1 MKKVEKVLVFSC
13 MLSMLVMFCLSLPFA
28 HEAAA
33 QTKILKIGLISS
45 VTGPMAPAFKSE
57 LDAAKP
63 AEDLLNQKGG
73 ITVQGQKYRIEIT
86 TADDQSSPPGA
97 VSAANKLL
105 QDGIKFVI
113 APMFMPSNMAIAP
126 TCEEAKVLRV
136 TPNCVDP
143 SPFGPPNHYSFNA
156 QETIYNI
163 PYVYGELAKLY
174 PRVKRVAVIYPDD
187 PGAKLPTEMT
197 VKEIK
202 KRGMEVVFNEAYRIP
217 TEDFYPLLT
226 KALAQKPDAIEC
238 EFAIIPWAKGL
249 INQSREMGFS
259 GPINAMA
266 SFGDTGQ
273 LKAVVEPKYA
283 YDICHATPDVTSPK
297 MTAIVKEYGKL
308 VEKETGDKFN
318 FDHVLTLQAAWIIVQ
333 GVEKAQSFDTDKVTA
348 ALESMSSIN
357 TPYGKGRFG
366 GQDLVGQN
374 RLMISNIPFSRFV
387 KGGKVEFEFLPVK

>member
-1 MKKVEKVLVFSC
+1 MLLMFS
-13 MLSMLVMFCLSLPFA
+13 LSLPFA

-33 QTKILKIGLISS
+33 QTKTLKIGLISS

-63 AEDLLNQKGG
+63 AGDLLNQKGG

-113 APMFMPSNMAIAP
+113 APMFMPSNMAMAP

-163 PYVYGELAKLY
+163 PYVYGQLTKLY
-174 PRVKRVAVIYPDD
+174 PRVKRVAVICPDD

-202 KRGMEVVFNEAYRIP
+202 KRGLEVVFQEAYRIP

-238 EFAIIPWAKGL
+238 VFAIIPWAKG
-249 INQSREMGFS
+249 IIDQSREMGFT
-259 GPINAMA
+259 GLINAIA

-273 LKAVVEPKYA
+273 LKAAIEPKYA

-297 MTAIVKEYGKL
+297 MPAIVKEYGKL

-318 FDHVLTLQAAWIIVQ
+318 FDHVMTLQAVMVITQ
-333 GVEKAQSFDTDKVTA
+333 GIEKAQSFDTDKVTA
-348 ALESMSSIN
+348 ALESMSSVE